1 MQGWR
6 KHKGK
11 IKTERNDRR
20 EGLGR
25 LEAGL
30 YLPNYESRAQSPIF
44 HSSLN

>member
-11 IKTERNDRR
+11 IKKTERNDRR

-25 LEAGL
+25 LEADL
-30 YLPNYESRAQSPIF
+30 STKLWVKSTIAYFPLF
-44 HSSLN
+44 L